1 MTSPTTASNGTP
13 DRTMHE
19 GTPSVTTDH
28 FDPQVIRRDFPLFE
42 RDFEGRSLAYLD
54 SASTSLKPRAV
65 LDAVEGYNA
74 RFTANVHRGIYTT
87 GEEATAA
94 YEDARVAVA
103 TFLNAPDSHEIV
115 FVRNATEAI
124 NLVAATWGR
133 QNIGR
138 GDTIVLTEMEHHSN
152 LVPWQL
158 LAQERG
164 AVLEFVPFGE
174 DGRLDQA
181 VFEALLEKRPKL
193 VAFTHKSTALGTLN
207 PGREM
212 VRQAHD
218 VGAHVLVDGA
228 QAVPHVAVDVQAIG
242 ADFYAFSGH
251 KALAPTG
258 SGALWARLDLLEAMP
273 PFMSGGEMI
282 SSVSLRHTTF
292 NTVPHKFEAGTP
304 DIAAAIGLG
313 AAVRYLGAL
322 GMDAVAAHERSLT
335 AYALDLLPRE
345 VPGFTLVGSD
355 DPAVRAGIVTF
366 TLPGA
371 HAHDVATLLDRV
383 AVAIRAGHHCTQP
396 LHERLGVSAT
406 GRASFNVYSDRD
418 HLDRLAAGLRDVVR
432 IFGGGGGPH
441 VVGEV
446 PAGVRADS
454 APAREGVPVAPTSSG
469 GPS

>member
-1 MTSPTTASNGTP
+1 M
-13 DRTMHE
+13 
-19 GTPSVTTDH
+19 
-28 FDPQVIRRDFPLFE
+28 
-42 RDFEGRSLAYLD
+42 
-54 SASTSLKPRAV
+54 
-65 LDAVEGYNA
+65 
-74 RFTANVHRGIYTT
+74 
-87 GEEATAA
+87 
-94 YEDARVAVA
+94 
-103 TFLNAPDSHEIV
+103 
-115 FVRNATEAI
+115 
-124 NLVAATWGR
+124 
-133 QNIGR
+133 
-138 GDTIVLTEMEHHSN
+138 
-152 LVPWQL
+152 
-158 LAQERG
+158 
-164 AVLEFVPFGE
+164 
-174 DGRLDQA
+174 
-181 VFEALLEKRPKL
+181 
-193 VAFTHKSTALGTLN
+193 
-207 PGREM
+207 
-212 VRQAHD
+212 
-218 VGAHVLVDGA
+218 
-228 QAVPHVAVDVQAIG
+228 
-242 ADFYAFSGH
+242 
-251 KALAPTG
+251 
-258 SGALWARLDLLEAMP
+258 
-273 PFMSGGEMI
+273 
-282 SSVSLRHTTF
+282 
-292 NTVPHKFEAGTP
+292 PHKFEAGTP

-441 VVGEV
+441 AVGEA
-446 PAGVRADS
+446 PSGVRADS